1 MFTKDHDDRDD
12 KKVWLSGDEVYTLL
26 DATDDKTKRIAYSLG
41 VRCGLRSEEIADVRP
56 ADIQTD
62 AEAGEYLIVRDGKG
76 DKYRETP
83 IPSELAN
90 TIQTAAEYR
99 PEPPDDPIVT
109 SQSSSPGASTRTL
122 RNWIADTRDQLAD
135 ETGDDRWMYLTFH
148 DLRRTWAT
156 LLKGAEVDSLL
167 VCDWG
172 GWDDLETFLEH
183 YRGSYAPDVQARE
196 RQKVA
201 WL

>member
-1 MFTKDHDDRDD
+1 MYTKEHADRDD
-12 KKVWLSGDEVYTLL
+12 KMVWLSADESDRLL
-26 DATDDKTKRIAYSLG
+26 EAAGSSNRRLAFALG
-41 VRCGLRSEEIADVRP
+41 VRCGLRSEEVVKVRP
-56 ADIQTD
+56 EDVKGD
-62 AEAGEYLIVRDGKG
+62 SDMGDLLIVREGKG

-99 PEPPDDPIVT
+99 SEPADHPIIT
-109 SQSSSPGASTRTL
+109 SQSPEAGVSTRTL
-122 RNWIADTRDQLAD
+122 RRWIEATRTQLA
-135 ETGDDRWMYLTFH
+135 EEDDRRWEHLTFH

-156 LLKGAEVDSLL
+156 QLKGAGVDALL

-172 GWDDLETFLEH
+172 GWSDLETFLEH
-183 YRGSYAPDVQARE
+183 YRGTYAPDVQREE
-196 RQKVA
+196 RQKVE